1 MEWHVAL
8 SMWQAVYKQVGRG
21 GTGTGCLVP
30 KPHYYAR
37 PMRFGSRGPAV
48 RLGYVTE
55 CIDREGLERRRTGT
69 RQGDGDIATRVWG
82 LGTWGRETR
91 DLTTSSLG
99 RRDVWDAD
107 TGTSNTGTQGTR
119 DVNNYCKSRR

>member
-1 MEWHVAL
+1 MACGRLCINEWDGD
-8 SMWQAVYKQVGRG
+8 K

-30 KPHYYAR
+30 RPHYYAR

-48 RLGYVTE
+48 RLSDTSPKF
-55 CIDREGLERRRTGT
+55 IDREGLERRRTGT

-82 LGTWGRETR
+82 RGTWGRETR

-99 RRDVWDAD
+99 RRDVWDGDA
-107 TGTSNTGTQGTR
+107 GTSNTGTQGTR